1 VGEDVLPSAGKEASD
16 GVQALQQSY
25 GSYHGSPTMSRS
37 STSASKG
44 VQADSADLMDV
55 HHEEGDAV
63 EKGNSR
69 GREGSQF
76 ADDRGRDS
84 RSRSTVR
91 SLPKK
96 ENKLDIPTQVHRG
109 PARSGS
115 ITENIID
122 VNGIRKVVLQTNS
135 SSSNDEDENSGA
147 NKVRHDG
154 QIQSRSGSTRLRG
167 AGDHHNPDDGH
178 SEAAKKKK
186 RRRRK
191 QGHGKGEQEPLMGEH
206 R

>member
-1 VGEDVLPSAGKEASD
+1 
-16 GVQALQQSY
+16 
-25 GSYHGSPTMSRS
+25 
-37 STSASKG
+37 
-44 VQADSADLMDV
+44 
-55 HHEEGDAV
+55 
-63 EKGNSR
+63 
-69 GREGSQF
+69 
-76 ADDRGRDS
+76 
-84 RSRSTVR
+84 VR

-96 ENKLDIPTQVHRG
+96 ENKLDSPTQVHRG

-186 RRRRK
+186 QRRRK